1 MEIKKGDIVGRKSHG
16 KDILFYVQRI
26 IKVKKRK
33 FIFYIAL
40 FCYSILWKIDKKID
54 IIKGV
59 ESMNH
64 TTVEMTITK
73 KLTINAMCIALTFV
87 ATAFINIRLPIMAN
101 GGLVHLGNVPL
112 FLSAILFG
120 KKTGAVAGAFGMG
133 LFDLLSGWTAWA
145 PFTFIIVGIMGYVV
159 GSIAEKKTTLWYS
172 VAVLA
177 ALLIKI
183 IGYYIAEVILYQN
196 WATPL
201 MSIPGNIIQVVVAG
215 VIVVPTAVALRKTLT
230 RQIGGLEK

>member
-1 MEIKKGDIVGRKSHG
+1 
-16 KDILFYVQRI
+16 
-26 IKVKKRK
+26 
-33 FIFYIAL
+33 
-40 FCYSILWKIDKKID
+40 
-54 IIKGV
+54 
-59 ESMNH
+59 
-64 TTVEMTITK
+64 
-73 KLTINAMCIALTFV
+73 MCIALTFV

>member
-1 MEIKKGDIVGRKSHG
+1 
-16 KDILFYVQRI
+16 
-26 IKVKKRK
+26 
-33 FIFYIAL
+33 
-40 FCYSILWKIDKKID
+40 
-54 IIKGV
+54 
-59 ESMNH
+59 MNH

-215 VIVVPTAVALRKTLT
+215 VIVSSLGFKCGSRINLAQSGKL
-230 RQIGGLEK
+230 QIIC